1 MKKRVLM
8 FLVVCMAF
16 LFAGCAEEIDLN
28 EYVDVKYEGISGYG
42 TASYEIDYV
51 DLISD
56 HDEIFGFDDDDLEDG
71 DGEDFLEDMED
82 AIEGDLSE
90 DKDLT
95 NGDEITFEWDLSA
108 KKIEDKYKVKFVYS
122 DITETVKGLQELEV
136 VDAFEGIEVTFVG
149 NSGYGTAKIDMSNR
163 KYGMFDYIFSDTKN
177 LKNGDVVTITVAEG
191 YMSYCMDAGIMPKD
205 LTKIYTVEGLKELEK
220 FDAFQGLNVIYSG
233 YAPYGHVKLEKKA
246 VKYEEILYFSDA
258 GYLENGEEFTVGMND
273 ISIQN
278 CIRGYGVI
286 PAEMTKTYVVSGLD
300 TLVLELSEVSQ
311 ATWDSMAEEWRTTL
325 LGDISQN
332 WETPEALKNV
342 TYIGKSI
349 SKPSETHLNIA
360 GIGQDHYI
368 TLFYE
373 LEIEQ
378 PGKEPFHSYYY
389 VEFND
394 FRKTPEGEY
403 VYDEYKRSSASSGF
417 FGMSGIYFKKDDL
430 YYAGYETFEALYE
443 AMIINDRNSYNTF
456 GEFIDGYEYV
466 TE

>member
-8 FLVVCMAF
+8 FFVVCMAV
-16 LFAGCAEEIDLN
+16 LMAGCAEEIDLN
-28 EYVDVKYEGISGYG
+28 EYVDVKFEGVSGSG
-42 TASYEIDYV
+42 TAWYEIDYV

-56 HDEIFGFDDDDLEDG
+56 YEEIFGFDDDDLEDG

-90 DKDLT
+90 DKDLK

-122 DITETVKGLQELEV
+122 DITEKVKGLQELEL

-163 KYGMFDYIFSDTKN
+163 KYGMFEYIYSDTTN
-177 LKNGDVVTITVAEG
+177 LKNGDVVTITVAED
-191 YMSYCMDAGIMPKD
+191 YMSYCTEEGIMPED
-205 LTKIYTVEGLKELEK
+205 LTKVYTVEGLKELET
-220 FDAFQGLNVIYSG
+220 FDAFQGLKVTFDG
-233 YAPYGHVKLEKKA
+233 YAPYGRARLDKKA
-246 VKYEEILYFSDA
+246 VKYEEILYFSNA
-258 GYLENGEEFTVGMND
+258 GYLENGEEITVGMND
-273 ISIQN
+273 ISIQD
-278 CIRGYGVI
+278 CIRGYGEI
-286 PAEMTKTYVVSGLD
+286 PEEMTKTYVVSGLD
-300 TLVLELSEVSQ
+300 TLVLDLAEVPQ
-311 ATWDSMAEEWRTTL
+311 ETWDSMAEEWRTTL

-349 SKPSETHLNIA
+349 SKPSESLLNLA
-360 GIGQDHYI
+360 GVSKDHYI

-373 LEIEQ
+373 LEVEQ
-378 PGKEPFHSYYY
+378 PGKEPFKSYYY

-394 FRKTPEGEY
+394 FRKTPEGEF
-403 VYDEYKRSSASSGF
+403 VYDEYKRSTASSGF

-456 GEFIDGYEYV
+456 GEFMEGYEYV
-466 TE
+466 IE